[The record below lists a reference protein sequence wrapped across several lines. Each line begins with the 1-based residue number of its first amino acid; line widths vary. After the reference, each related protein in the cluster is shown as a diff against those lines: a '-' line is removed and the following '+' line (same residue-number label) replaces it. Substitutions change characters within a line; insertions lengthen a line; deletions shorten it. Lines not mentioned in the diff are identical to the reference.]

1 MITSHRGGSGSSGSS
16 SPVIE
21 ISAIHTKL
29 NDLNHIYDKF
39 GIRAD
44 ISIYYKY
51 YTSDICKKKWKLDIG
66 KVKFFIQFIKMM
78 FIYLIVNNVGP
89 NVLKTLKHISP
100 WFANITVMKN
110 TDVAVTHYRRMTAK
124 SATDCCAACAADP
137 KCKVA
142 VFHVDHCNLK
152 DELRLVPSNAD
163 FVTVIPGRSPSP
175 TPTPTPTPTPSPPP
189 SPYPPVSRTPRGC
202 GVAI

>member
-100 WFANITVMKN
+100 WFANIVEKIIHHLSSGTNIQSIAKQSVSSEVQSLLSGGGIKKKIN
-110 TDVAVTHYRRMTAK
+110 TNNNK
-124 SATDCCAACAADP
+124 
-137 KCKVA
+137 
-142 VFHVDHCNLK
+142 
-152 DELRLVPSNAD
+152 
-163 FVTVIPGRSPSP
+163 
-175 TPTPTPTPTPSPPP
+175 
-189 SPYPPVSRTPRGC
+189 
-202 GVAI
+202 